1 MARTLRDQEDRRAHP
16 VEHDLPLP
24 AWSLNKFAEFLV
36 AKAWSVDISRAW
48 RQAQGSGPAAR
59 RRRRPTYTRPR
70 RVRNLFAAD
79 DLGKDRLYGHVK
91 TTKNRTTS
99 LEFCRYLHSLYPAE
113 VRMAIVCD
121 NFAEHTRN
129 RSGCSPRADNTS
141 GGRPVNSLAAAI
153 SSIAV
158 SSRRRRACLVSTCS

>member
-24 AWSLNKFAEFLV
+24 TWSLNKLAENLV

-70 RVRNLFAAD
+70 RVRNLFATD

-91 TTKNRTTS
+91 ATKNRTTS
-99 LEFCRYLHSLYPAE
+99 LEFCRYL
-113 VRMAIVCD
+113 MAIVCD